1 MKISDFRTA
10 QIAQGYGVQKAG
22 ASPDTKA
29 KKVGGR
35 DADATTLSPAAQA
48 LIKGRHAASEAPEV
62 RTELVAELK
71 RAIKDGSYV
80 VDEYALAGKMIA
92 QGNLSD

>member
-10 QIAQGYGVQKAG
+10 QIAQGYGVQKTG
-22 ASPDTKA
+22 SSPDA
-29 KKVGGR
+29 KSKKIGGR

>member
-1 MKISDFRTA
+1 
-10 QIAQGYGVQKAG
+10 
-22 ASPDTKA
+22 
-29 KKVGGR
+29 
-35 DADATTLSPAAQA
+35 
-48 LIKGRHAASEAPEV
+48 V